1 MGNISGNLSTAQYSS
16 FGVAPLKNTKTCLK
30 IFRDASGRSVYF
42 GACIPTANYVVSSKK
57 TGGDEA
63 VVGFYS
69 GCAGAFRLSPK
80 VDDLNEGA
88 PPHHTTDVSGYCQS
102 IPFHISNSILRS
114 SGILIITII
123 FGGLFVYLIVWL
135 FNHHDGSN
143 TAIMPTS

>member
-1 MGNISGNLSTAQYSS
+1 MGNIYGNLSTEQYYP
-16 FGVAPLKNTKTCLK
+16 FGVLPLKNTKTCLE
-30 IFRDASGRSVYF
+30 IFRDASGLSVYF
-42 GACIPTANYVVSSKK
+42 GACNPTANYMVSSKK
-57 TGGDEA
+57 LAVDEA

-80 VDDLNEGA
+80 VDDLNEGK
-88 PPHHTTDVSGYCQS
+88 PPDHTTDVSGYCQS
-102 IPFHISNSILRS
+102 IPFHVSNNILRS
-114 SGILIITII
+114 SGILIITIV